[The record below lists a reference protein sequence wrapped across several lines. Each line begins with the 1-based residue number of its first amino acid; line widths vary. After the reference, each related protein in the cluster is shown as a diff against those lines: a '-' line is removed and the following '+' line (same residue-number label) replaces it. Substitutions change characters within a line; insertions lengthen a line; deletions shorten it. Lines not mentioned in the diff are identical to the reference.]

1 MSGRKGMVT
10 MTAEEARARARVDRA
25 RLLAT
30 TEADIERQIAEDPDT
45 APAMTDADL
54 ARARLVQ
61 PVRAIRERL
70 GMSQA
75 AFARMFGI
83 SVGTLQNWEQGRRQ
97 PEGPA
102 RMLLRVIDREPEAVR
117 RALREADAA

>member
-1 MSGRKGMVT
+1 MSRRERIVT
-10 MTAEEARARARVDRA
+10 RTAAQARAEARADMA

-30 TEADIERQIAEDPDT
+30 TDDEIDRQIAEDPDT
-45 APAMTDADL
+45 APVSSDEEL
-54 ARARLVQ
+54 ARDRMVY

-70 GMSQA
+70 AMSQTT
-75 AFARMFGI
+75 FARLFGI
-83 SVGTLQNWEQGRRQ
+83 SVDTLQNWEQGRRQ

-117 RALREADAA
+117 RALREPDAA

>member
-1 MSGRKGMVT
+1 M
-10 MTAEEARARARVDRA
+10 A

-30 TEADIERQIAEDPDT
+30 TDDEIDRQIAEDPDT
-45 APAMTDADL
+45 APVSSDEEL
-54 ARARLVQ
+54 ARDRMVY

-70 GMSQA
+70 AMSQTT
-75 AFARMFGI
+75 FARLFGI
-83 SVGTLQNWEQGRRQ
+83 SVDTLQNWEQGRRQ

-117 RALREADAA
+117 RALREPDAA

>member
-1 MSGRKGMVT
+1 MGRRERIVT
-10 MTAEEARARARVDRA
+10 RTAGEARAEGRIDKA

-30 TEADIERQIAEDPDT
+30 TDEEIERQIAEDPDT
-45 APAMTDADL
+45 APMLSDEKL
-54 ARARLVQ
+54 GRARMVY

-70 GMSQA
+70 AMSQA
-75 AFARMFGI
+75 TFARLFGI
-83 SVGTLQNWEQGRRQ
+83 SVDTLQNWEQGRRQ

-117 RALREADAA
+117 RALREPEAA